1 MSSPT
6 WDSIFTTWETT
17 TFEYTEDTPSANN
30 SLKIYRTANLTDKW
44 LVKNGGSPVES
55 ELDAGGVVNAVLDL
69 LSNSEASNINTTE
82 LTTSAVNLPQA
93 TIEDIAVT
101 TGTSI
106 TGDSIILLKINGSTY
121 RILADKI

>member
-1 MSSPT
+1 MIQTMEVLPTQGTYNKTTHKWSVGFGDSPLQGT
-6 WDSIFTTWETT
+6 ME
-17 TFEYTEDTPSANN
+17 
-30 SLKIYRTANLTDKW
+30 
-44 LVKNGGSPVES
+44 V
-55 ELDAGGVVNAVLDL
+55 GGVVNAVLDI

-82 LTTSAVNLPQA
+82 LTTGAVNLPQA

>member
-17 TFEYTEDTPSANN
+17 TFEYTEDTPSASNE
-30 SLKIYRTANLTDKW
+30 LKIFRTASPTDKW
-44 LVKNGGSPVES
+44 SVGFGDSPLQGTMEV
-55 ELDAGGVVNAVLDL
+55 GGVVNAVLDI

-82 LTTSAVNLPQA
+82 LTTGAVNLPQA